1 MDLLMRCQGSAV
13 LSRLACTGNRT
24 YSASVTGRL
33 WREVRVVALNVRVLS
48 WHCHYTLPAP
58 TASPLRCARAAF

>member
-33 WREVRVVALNVRVLS
+33 WREVRATALNVRVLS
-48 WHCHYTLPAP
+48 RHFHCPLSAA
-58 TASPLRCARAAF
+58 TASPLRYA